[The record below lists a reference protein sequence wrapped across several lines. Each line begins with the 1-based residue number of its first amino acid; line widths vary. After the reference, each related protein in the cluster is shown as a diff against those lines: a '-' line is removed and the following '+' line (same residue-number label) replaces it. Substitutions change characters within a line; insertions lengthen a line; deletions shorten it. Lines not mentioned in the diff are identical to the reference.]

1 MVNEM
6 SVQKL
11 ERMLCYSEYMMVPVP
26 LRVPGTAVSERDN
39 AMSQRASIY
48 PKLGRSVVC
57 H

>member
-6 SVQKL
+6 LVQKL
-11 ERMLCYSEYMMVPVP
+11 ERMLCYHEYMMVPVT
-26 LRVPGTAVSERDN
+26 LRVSGTAVSERDN
-39 AMSQRASIY
+39 AMSLRASIY